1 MTARLPT
8 TTARLPAMTA
18 RLPATTA
25 GLPAMTAGLPA
36 TTAGATA
43 MAARP
48 TSSLVVSSCAVTRRR
63 SLASLPLL
71 LLLVPVLG
79 IAQSQRAAAPAAAL
93 APSAP
98 GTPVVVLDGREI
110 RVPVS
115 LAGSGPLFG
124 LKALTEALGGEL
136 VPGETGE
143 SYTLKIGGK
152 EVVVGLG
159 SAVVTVG
166 DTIVSLSQPPT
177 RGEGGL
183 AVPLDFLGK
192 TYGDLLGFSFD
203 WRPEQQRLVIGR
215 RSARELPVTLDVV
228 HLQGMTT
235 VVLQFSDVPRYHLN
249 QQPGRIEVQMLADR
263 LAVPSPRKIDDP
275 LVKTVEIAPERVRID
290 LAPAAAVE
298 SYTLENPFRLV
309 FDIHGETTATAPA
322 GPAFTPPPP
331 VSGIHTIVIDPGHGG
346 TETGAI
352 GPGGVQEKGLTL
364 LLAQALAN
372 RLQQKLPVRVVLT
385 HSEDANLPLDTRA
398 AIANQN
404 RADLFISIHLNS
416 SLGAGAHGA
425 ETYFL
430 SAQAT
435 DTRAASSA
443 TSENA
448 EKAEAGKEGA
458 AAAPPGGTAAED
470 DLRLILWDLAQTRHL
485 TESQR
490 LANLI
495 QGELNETLQLKDR
508 GVKQAPFRVLM
519 GAAMPAVLVE
529 VGFLSNPEEEAKLQ
543 DAAYRA
549 ELVEAL
555 VRAITRYKALAEGAE
570 NPAPGAPGAPGA
582 AAASPPAGASGAPGV
597 SGGSGGKGQGT
608 PPAAAPTAPAPPPG
622 GARKP

>member
-1 MTARLPT
+1 
-8 TTARLPAMTA
+8 
-18 RLPATTA
+18 
-25 GLPAMTAGLPA
+25 
-36 TTAGATA
+36 
-43 MAARP
+43 
-48 TSSLVVSSCAVTRRR
+48 VTRRR

-79 IAQSQRAAAPAAAL
+79 IAQSQRAAAPAVAL
-93 APSAP
+93 APNAP
-98 GTPVVVLDGREI
+98 GAPAVVLDGREI

-115 LAGSGPLFG
+115 LAGGGPLFG

-275 LVKTVEIAPERVRID
+275 LVKAVEIAPERVRID

-416 SLGAGAHGA
+416 SLGTGAHGA

-430 SAQAT
+430 SSQAT

-448 EKAEAGKEGA
+448 EKPEAGKGGA
-458 AAAPPGGTAAED
+458 AEVPGDTAAED

-555 VRAITRYKALAEGAE
+555 VRAITHYKALAEGSE
-570 NPAPGAPGAPGA
+570 NPAPGAAGAAASPAAPGAPGT
-582 AAASPPAGASGAPGV
+582 PGIP
-597 SGGSGGKGQGT
+597 GQGT
-608 PPAAAPTAPAPPPG
+608 PPAAGARPPG

>member
-1 MTARLPT
+1 
-8 TTARLPAMTA
+8 
-18 RLPATTA
+18 
-25 GLPAMTAGLPA
+25 
-36 TTAGATA
+36 
-43 MAARP
+43 
-48 TSSLVVSSCAVTRRR
+48 VTRRR
-63 SLASLPLL
+63 PLASLPLL
-71 LLLVPVLG
+71 LLLVPVLLL
-79 IAQSQRAAAPAAAL
+79 AQAAA
-93 APSAP
+93 
-98 GTPVVVLDGREI
+98 TPTVTLDGREI

-115 LAGSGPLFG
+115 LAGGGPLFG

-192 TYGDLLGFSFD
+192 TFGDLAGFSFD
-203 WRPEQQRLVIGR
+203 WRPEQQRLAIGR

-249 QQPGRIEVQMLADR
+249 QQPGRVEVQMLADH
-263 LAVPSPRKIDDP
+263 LAVPAPRKIDDP
-275 LVKTVEIAPERVRID
+275 LVKAVDIAPERVRID
-290 LAPAAAVE
+290 LAPEAGVE
-298 SYTLENPFRLV
+298 SYTLENPFRIV
-309 FDIHGETTATAPA
+309 FDVHGETTAAAPT
-322 GPAFTPPPP
+322 GPAFPPPP
-331 VSGIHTIVIDPGHGG
+331 PASGIHTIVIDPGHGG

-364 LLAQALAN
+364 LLAQALAS

-430 SAQAT
+430 SSQAT
-435 DTRAASSA
+435 DTRAASA
-443 TSENA
+443 ARSENA
-448 EKAEAGKEGA
+448 ERAAQEGA
-458 AAAPPGGTAAED
+458 AGTPAGAADAAQD

-549 ELVEAL
+549 DLVEAL
-555 VRAITRYKALAEGAE
+555 VRAVTRYKALAEAPE
-570 NPAPGAPGAPGA
+570 NPAAPGTPGAPGA
-582 AAASPPAGASGAPGV
+582 ASPAQPGAPPIP
-597 SGGSGGKGQGT
+597 T
-608 PPAAAPTAPAPPPG
+608 APPPPAAAPTATPPAAPPVKAKPPAKGARPPG
-622 GARKP
+622 GARQP

>member
-1 MTARLPT
+1 
-8 TTARLPAMTA
+8 
-18 RLPATTA
+18 
-25 GLPAMTAGLPA
+25 
-36 TTAGATA
+36 
-43 MAARP
+43 
-48 TSSLVVSSCAVTRRR
+48 VVSSCAVTRRR

-98 GTPVVVLDGREI
+98 GTPAVVLDGREI

-115 LAGSGPLFG
+115 LAGGGPLFG

-183 AVPLDFLGK
+183 AVPLDFLAK

-263 LAVPSPRKIDDP
+263 LAVPAPRRIDDP
-275 LVKTVEIAPERVRID
+275 LVKAVEIAPERVRID

-322 GPAFTPPPP
+322 GPAFTPPPTP
-331 VSGIHTIVIDPGHGG
+331 SGIHTIVIDPGHGG

-430 SAQAT
+430 SSQAT

-448 EKAEAGKEGA
+448 EKAEAGKDGA
-458 AAAPPGGTAAED
+458 AETPANAANAANTAAED

-570 NPAPGAPGAPGA
+570 NPAPGAPGAT
-582 AAASPPAGASGAPGV
+582 ASPPAPGAPGV
-597 SGGSGGKGQGT
+597 PGQGT
-608 PPAAAPTAPAPPPG
+608 PPAAAPTAPAPAKPPAAG
-622 GARKP
+622 ARPPDGARKP